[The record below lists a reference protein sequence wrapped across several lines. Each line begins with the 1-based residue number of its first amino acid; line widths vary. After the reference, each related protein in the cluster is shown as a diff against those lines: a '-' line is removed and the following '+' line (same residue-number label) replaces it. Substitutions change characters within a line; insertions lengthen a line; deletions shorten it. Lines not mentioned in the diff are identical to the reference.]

1 MNNKKIIPLTLLAI
15 GAGLCA
21 NAAVLTHRYDF
32 NGDAADFDDAT
43 TKLNGTLSP
52 NGTNLEAPLFTS
64 DTPDG
69 ADTSFASQ
77 SIEFGMN
84 VGTTASWINFG
95 NGLQTKIFD
104 GKAGS
109 FSYWFKAD
117 KVSGLSELV
126 SNVAAGSTG
135 VRTVLDNG
143 RIVNYATAGGVPA
156 TPANSV
162 TVGTWHHLV
171 LGWDDINSQWT
182 LALDGV
188 IQTQA
193 FGTPGGLTDPARLI
207 VGNYSENTSQ
217 LGTQFDGHIYDL
229 QIYEGVLSNSEIATL
244 YANSGTTI
252 PESGSFALI
261 AGCLGLVSVMLRRRR

>member
-15 GAGLCA
+15 AAGLCA

-32 NGDAADFDDAT
+32 NGDAVDFDDAT
-43 TKLNGTLSP
+43 TNLDGALSSA
-52 NGTNLEAPLFTS
+52 GTNLEAPLFTS

-84 VGTTASWINFG
+84 EETASWINFG
-95 NGLQTKIFD
+95 NGSQTKIFD

-117 KVSGLSELV
+117 TVSGLSELV
-126 SNVAAGSTG
+126 SNVAAGGTG

-143 RIVNYATAGGVPA
+143 RIVNYATAGGVPS
-156 TPANSV
+156 TPAGSV
-162 TVGTWHHLV
+162 TVDTWHHLV
-171 LGWDDINSQWT
+171 LGWDDINSEWT
-182 LALDGV
+182 FALNGA
-188 IQTQA
+188 IQTLA
-193 FGTPGGLTDPARLI
+193 FGTSGGLTDPARLI
-207 VGNYSENTSQ
+207 VGNFENSANQ
-217 LGTQFDGHIYDL
+217 LATQFDGHIYDL

-244 YANSGTTI
+244 YANPGTTI

>member
-43 TKLNGTLSP
+43 TKLNGALSP

-84 VGTTASWINFG
+84 VGTTASWIFFG
-95 NGLQTKIFD
+95 NGSQTKIFD

-117 KVSGLSELV
+117 KVTGLQELV
-126 SNVAAGSTG
+126 SNIAVGQTG
-135 VRTVLDNG
+135 VRTVIDNG
-143 RIVNYATAGGVPA
+143 RIVLYANAGGMPS
-156 TPANSV
+156 TPAGSV
-162 TVGTWHHLV
+162 TAGTWHHLV

-207 VGNYSENTSQ
+207 VGNYEESAKQ

-244 YANSGTTI
+244 YATPGT
-252 PESGSFALI
+252 
-261 AGCLGLVSVMLRRRR
+261 CD